1 LIEGLF
7 GYTIAGGK
15 AVDRAVDR
23 AVDGREVDRT
33 VSWDSGLG
41 QWVGTVAETTDGEGQ
56 GQDMKN
62 KDKA

>member
-15 AVDRAVDR
+15 AVDRADDR

-41 QWVGTVAETTDGEGQ
+41 RSRKQRMV
-56 GQDMKN
+56 
-62 KDKA
+62 KDKDKI